1 MEKTTLEIDLV
12 RYDYNKRQNGE
23 YQEIIK
29 DVFKYQRTV
38 RILEDKI
45 ELVNELVER
54 LPIKLVGQAKD
65 IKIKSIINI
74 INKLLLN
81 TNERLGYSNKKI
93 YTNRKGVQHYTT
105 AYKFFFVNKDD

>member
-74 INKLLLN
+74 VHLI
-81 TNERLGYSNKKI
+81 I
-93 YTNRKGVQHYTT
+93 
-105 AYKFFFVNKDD
+105 